1 MNRAEIAQA
10 MSLMAAQFSAG
21 EIDTV
26 AFVAVM
32 PDGSIESGYYAVGI
46 GENARLVGA
55 LRFVEADIIEA
66 FGGTER
72 QPGAMS

>member
-1 MNRAEIAQA
+1 MKRADIAEA
-10 MSLMAAQFSAG
+10 MAKMAAQFAAG

-26 AFVAVM
+26 AFVAGM
-32 PDGSIESGYYAVGI
+32 SDGSIESGYHAVGI

-72 QPGAMS
+72 RPGAMS